1 MDTTLISAA
10 KLMDLLQGFKSLENV
25 ETCSG
30 AELLKIGEH
39 NVAEYKYLKNIEPDK
54 IMHIKGLGIR
64 LLAKI
69 QPLIIEKYGI
79 VNIETTRQFLVNF
92 FREVETRTNVFETLG
107 TKITDELKPT
117 DDQIQ
122 IINCLVKILPDLMV
136 EALVYLIG
144 NSILFP
150 EANSTEIIQALA
162 DIAKEAGN
170 ANNPG
175 NN

>member
-39 NVAEYKYLKNIEPDK
+39 NVAEYECLKNECPDK

-64 LLAKI
+64 LLSKI
-69 QPLIIEKYGI
+69 QPLVKEKYGI

-92 FREVETRTNVFETLG
+92 FREVETRTNIFETLG
-107 TKITDELKPT
+107 TKITAELKPT
-117 DDQIQ
+117 GDQIQ
-122 IINCLVKILPDLMV
+122 IINCLVKIFPDLMV
-136 EALVYLIG
+136 DVLLYLIG
-144 NSILFP
+144 NSILFS
-150 EANSTEIIQALA
+150 EANSTEIIQALSE
-162 DIAKEAGN
+162 IAKEAGN
-170 ANNPG
+170 ANDSG